1 MTNWWKRQTTQSS
14 VQDLPKLD
22 FYTHSV
28 GHVHTSYRLYICT
41 YDVHTSHE
49 LSTAREVR
57 LMSCEVCLSS
67 RDTRSLV
74 GSFKLQVSFAE
85 YSLFCRALFQK
96 MQLMSCEVCLSSRAV
111 RYARLLK
118 IMGLFCRIQ
127 SLLQGTFAKEDYN
140 FKEPTNRNH

>member
-49 LSTAREVR
+49 LCRGSRTSSLCTVCIDIYTHN
-57 LMSCEVCLSS
+57 LHTSHHPIFVHMMYIPPMSY
-67 RDTRSLV
+67 
-74 GSFKLQVSFAE
+74 AE
-85 YSLFCRALFQK
+85 AHGPSVEAY
-96 MQLMSCEVCLSSRAV
+96 
-111 RYARLLK
+111 LL
-118 IMGLFCRIQ
+118 GHGP
-127 SLLQGTFAKEDYN
+127 SVEAYLLGHIYMN
-140 FKEPTNRNH
+140 INMNISI